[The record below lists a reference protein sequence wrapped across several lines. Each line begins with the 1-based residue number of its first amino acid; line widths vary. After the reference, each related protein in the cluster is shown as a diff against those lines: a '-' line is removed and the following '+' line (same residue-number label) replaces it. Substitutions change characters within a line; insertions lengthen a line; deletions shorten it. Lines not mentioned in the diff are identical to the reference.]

1 MKQGWR
7 FGVGLVLLWLAVAGR
22 AETLPHLLVM
32 GPDNDATARF
42 HQLLDARIGNRYQ
55 LVRAAGDTAPVLTI
69 ALGTESFERAI
80 TASAPV
86 LGVHIPRS
94 RIDAAIASGCRCT
107 GVYREV
113 PVNVQMQVVR
123 ELLPG
128 ARRVGILVSPD
139 NASLLSGLRDPDM
152 LFEVREVARV
162 EDLPLVLAGLL
173 PRVDVL
179 LALPDVRI
187 YGADTARLILLAS
200 YRQHTPVIGPD
211 ESFVRAGSLA
221 SAHPSLD
228 GLVDAVATMLA
239 QPDVPDTLPPPRY
252 AAPSLSINPHVARS
266 YGVVAPDTAAIEK
279 RLESVR

>member
-7 FGVGLVLLWLAVAGR
+7 FGVSLVLLGLAVAGR
-22 AETLPHLLVM
+22 AETLPQLLLD

-42 HQLLDARIGNRYQ
+42 HQLLDTRLGSRYQ
-55 LVRAAGDTAPVLTI
+55 LVRRVGDAPPVLTI
-69 ALGTESFERAI
+69 ALGSEAFERAI
-80 TASAPV
+80 SAAVPV

-94 RIDAAIASGCRCT
+94 RIDGAIASGCHCT
-107 GVYREV
+107 GVYRDV
-113 PVNVQMQVVR
+113 PVSVQIQVVR

-128 ARRVGILVSPD
+128 ARRVGILASPE
-139 NASLLSGLRDPDM
+139 NVALLQGLRGSDL

-162 EDLPLVLAGLL
+162 EDLPSVLAALL

-179 LALPDVRI
+179 LALSDARI
-187 YGADTARLILLAS
+187 YGPDTARLILLAS

-239 QPDVPDTLPPPRY
+239 QPGMPATLAPPRY

-266 YGVVAPDTAAIEK
+266 YGVVAPETTAIEK